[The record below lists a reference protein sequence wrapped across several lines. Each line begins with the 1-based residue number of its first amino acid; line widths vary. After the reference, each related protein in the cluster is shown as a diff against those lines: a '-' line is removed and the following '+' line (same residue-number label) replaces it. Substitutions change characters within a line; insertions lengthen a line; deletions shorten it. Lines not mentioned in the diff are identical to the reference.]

1 MLWAVGSLSRIGQ
14 WMSAVAHNSAL
25 ISFCTKI
32 LFRHLR
38 IRGRLDRKRYR
49 KAIVEILEWCKR
61 SPLPFE

>member
-49 KAIVEILEWCKR
+49 KAIVEILE
-61 SPLPFE
+61 